1 MKELPLY
8 KNTQNETDYKKQD
21 VDNYNDAYSASSS
34 NGKTFVLIEIQVFFY
49 FKIIIN
55 HHFRQPIQVGVSGD
69 QG

>member
-34 NGKTFVLIEIQVFFY
+34 NGKTLVLIEIKIH

-55 HHFRQPIQVGVSGD
+55 HRFRQPIQVGVSGD